1 MKSINDYPANI
12 PPEYEEEEGQIKI
25 FGFWIF
31 LAAELVLFSCLF
43 ATYLVYL
50 DRTASGPTGTEIFE
64 YPGVIIQTFLLLT
77 SSFTSSIG
85 IFELRRKNKLRV
97 LIWMGITLLLGISFL
112 GMEIKE
118 FATYIEEGVSIS
130 TSAFWSSFYILVGTH
145 GAHVT
150 FGIIWMSIVLIHFI
164 RKGINPT
171 TSRKLFVASLYWHFL
186 DAVWIFVITGV
197 YLIGGGINL

>member
-1 MKSINDYPANI
+1 MTEPHNNALSEL
-12 PPEYEEEEGQIKI
+12 PPEYEDEDGQVKI

-50 DRTASGPTGTEIFE
+50 DRTAGGPTGSEIFE

-85 IFELRRKNKLRV
+85 IFELRRRNKNRL
-97 LIWMGITLLLGISFL
+97 LIWMAITLLLGLAFL
-112 GMEIKE
+112 GMEINE
-118 FATYIEEGVSIS
+118 FITYVEEGVSIS
-130 TSAFWSSFYILVGTH
+130 TSAYWSSFYILVGTH

-150 FGIIWMSIVLIHFI
+150 FGIFWMSTVLVHLL
-164 RKGINPT
+164 REGINAT
-171 TSRKLFVASLYWHFL
+171 TSRKIFIASLYWHFL
-186 DAVWIFVITGV
+186 DAVWIFILTAV
-197 YLIGGGINL
+197 YLIGGGL